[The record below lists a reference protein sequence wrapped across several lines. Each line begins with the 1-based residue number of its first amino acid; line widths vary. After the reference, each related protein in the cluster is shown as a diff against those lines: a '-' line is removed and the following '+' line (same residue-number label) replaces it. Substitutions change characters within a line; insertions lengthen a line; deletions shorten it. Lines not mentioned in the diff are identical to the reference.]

1 MLWLP
6 RAIRIYSSNAL
17 CKPQLICFWFW
28 LSIKLTSATQIWFNG
43 FARLVVCYI
52 LTDFSKLF
60 PAPRMITSLL
70 SISMRTLKLNSIV
83 ENRTVNPW
91 SKESLYLLTS
101 LSNSCLSIHLYFR
114 PLVDDVSRTCPS
126 LYVFTAVTL
135 HFLMHLCS
143 LCICLPFLNLTS
155 SIK

>member
-28 LSIKLTSATQIWFNG
+28 LSVKLTSATQIWFNG

-91 SKESLYLLTS
+91 SKESLHLLTS
-101 LSNSCLSIHLYFR
+101 FIKLLFIDTFIFSTTCWWRFSHLSFFLCVYCCN
-114 PLVDDVSRTCPS
+114 
-126 LYVFTAVTL
+126 VTFFNAFMFFMYL
-135 HFLMHLCS
+135 FDIFKFDLEY
-143 LCICLPFLNLTS
+143 
-155 SIK
+155 